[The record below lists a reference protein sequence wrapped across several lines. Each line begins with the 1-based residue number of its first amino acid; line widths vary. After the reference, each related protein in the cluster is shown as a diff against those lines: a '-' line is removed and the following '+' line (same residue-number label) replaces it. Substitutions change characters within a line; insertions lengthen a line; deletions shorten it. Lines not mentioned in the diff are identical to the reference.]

1 MMESQNLYTLNEAAD
16 QLAVSQDLVAK
27 FISRGWI
34 VPVEDGKR
42 QKLTP
47 YAFRR
52 LNRIIDLYERSYS
65 LERIETLLN
74 H

>member
-1 MMESQNLYTLNEAAD
+1 MESQNLYTLNEAAD

>member
-1 MMESQNLYTLNEAAD
+1 MESQNLYTLNEAAD
-16 QLAVSQDLVAK
+16 QLAVSQDLVNK
-27 FISRGWI
+27 FINRGWI

>member
-1 MMESQNLYTLNEAAD
+1 MESQNLYTLNEAAD

-27 FISRGWI
+27 FINRGWI
-34 VPVEDGKR
+34 VPVKDGKG

>member
-1 MMESQNLYTLNEAAD
+1 MASQNLYTLNEAAD